1 MDEILLTLQQVHR
14 KVARLEREIDQL
26 RQAKA
31 EAEAQVQDLAAQVQE
46 RDEAYAALQQQYEA
60 ARAIKGLSMEGDREA
75 LQAKIDLYLQEID
88 ICLKNFGE

>member
-60 ARAIKGLSMEGDREA
+60 ARAIQGLSMEGDREA